1 MHHKNLQA
9 LAIEMF
15 KVHTKTSPEIMQEVF
30 LIKEQGNY
38 NLRNQTDFVIPHV
51 KSVNYGFKSI
61 RVLGQK
67 IRESLPNHLKNKKSI
82 DGFKTAIR
90 R

>member
-9 LAIEMF
+9 LAIERF
-15 KVHTKTSPEIMQEVF
+15 KVHTKTSPEITKVY
-30 LIKEQGNY
+30 LVKEQGNY
-38 NLRNQTDFVIPHV
+38 DLRNQTDFVIPHV